1 MRRSTARSRRGATG
15 QRERIS
21 RAAEAAW
28 YAARRFHG
36 AGGSMVQRSVTARG
50 AFILGCT
57 AVGGLLVGV
66 GGIQIGAL
74 RPFQGFKLAAGLGL
88 LFGLL
93 AVIASLIA
101 LWRTSPRHGRTGRS
115 HAWMGLGLGSLALF
129 LLLRPAFGA
138 SGFPPIHDVT

>member
-1 MRRSTARSRRGATG
+1 
-15 QRERIS
+15 
-21 RAAEAAW
+21 
-28 YAARRFHG
+28 
-36 AGGSMVQRSVTARG
+36 MVQRSLTARG

-101 LWRTSPRHGRTGRS
+101 LVRTSRAPAAPVAPTPGPASRWERS
-115 HAWMGLGLGSLALF
+115 ALF
-129 LLLRPAFGA
+129 LLLRPASA
-138 SGFPPIHDVT
+138 PVDFPRSTT